1 MPTMRLIGHRIRAG
15 TQTVANITS
24 TYEVTALPVQADMDT
39 LPLVEWLPPT
49 AQSTPPTRARIET
62 AADGT
67 RLADGFYQFEWR
79 FSYFTFNMLSHWL
92 TTFLPSGVES
102 AAVSVMT
109 YDNTNTAVYL
119 NCTLERPA
127 LPGDAQPAPGGWA
140 DIVFRFT
147 GGTIIT

>member
-15 TQTVANITS
+15 THTVVNITS
-24 TYEVTALPVQADMDT
+24 TYEVTALPVQGDMDT
-39 LPLVEWLPPT
+39 YPIEWLPPDDS
-49 AQSTPPTRARIET
+49 STPPVRARIET

-67 RLADGFYQFEWR
+67 RLSDGFYEFQWR
-79 FSYFTFNMLSHWL
+79 FSYMTFGMLTHWL
-92 TTFLPSGVES
+92 NTFLPSGAES

-119 NCTLERPA
+119 NCTLIRPT
-127 LPGDAQPAPGGWA
+127 LPGDAAPAPGGWR
-140 DIVFRFT
+140 DITFRFT